1 MIKKLSL
8 RDIHSVHFTGI
19 KGVGM
24 TALACCFQ
32 DLGIRITGSDIQEV
46 FVTDEILRKRRIIF
60 KIGFSAKNLE
70 NPDLL
75 ITTGAHGGLLN
86 PEVKAAKKRG
96 IPVMTHGEALGF
108 LMKPKRGISVCGVGG
123 KSTTSAMAA
132 TALSEAGLAP
142 SYAVGVA
149 EIFPLGFPGR
159 FEKKSEFFIAEADEY
174 ATCKG
179 LDSRP
184 RFFWQNP
191 EFIICTNI
199 EYDHPDIYP
208 NIAATKKTFLNFFQ
222 KIPSSGFLII
232 NGDNPNNQDVLNSYK
247 GNVFTY
253 GEDEKNQWQIK
264 NIIRRKEKNNFSLY
278 YQNKKEATFSL
289 SVPGQYN
296 ILNAAAVIILGKSL
310 GLSYKILGTGIKK
323 FKGTKR
329 RFEKIGENQKIT
341 LYDDYAHHPSEIKAT
356 LRAARER
363 FGQKQRVITIF
374 QPHTFSRT
382 KYLLKDFGIAFKSA
396 DIVVIAPIY
405 ASAREEQDSS
415 ITPAILAQEIGQH
428 QKEVYFVNNLKDLVP
443 LVKKIAQ
450 KGDVIFTIGAGDIW
464 KIGKKLLKKVR

>member
-1 MIKKLSL
+1 MPKPLIPENI
-8 RDIHSVHFTGI
+8 RTVHFTGI

-32 DLGIRITGSDIQEV
+32 DLGAKITGSDVEEV
-46 FVTDEILRKRRIIF
+46 FVTDEILKKRQISW
-60 KIGFSAKNLE
+60 KTGFTPQNLA
-70 NPDLL
+70 NPNLL

-86 PEVKAAKKRG
+86 PEVKAAKERG

-108 LMKPKRGISVCGVGG
+108 LMKEKRGISFCGVGG

-132 TALSEAGLAP
+132 TVLDHAGLAP

-159 FEKKSEFFIAEADEY
+159 FEKKGEFFVAEADEY

-179 LDSRP
+179 VDLRP

-208 NIAATKKTFLNFFQ
+208 NLAATKKTFLRFFQ
-222 KIPSSGFLII
+222 KIPPGGFLII
-232 NGDNPNNQDVLNSYK
+232 NGDNPNNQDVLKFYH
-247 GNVFTY
+247 GNIFTY
-253 GEDEKNQWQIK
+253 GRGERNQWQAK
-264 NIIRRKEKNNFSLY
+264 DIICQKEKSIFSLY
-278 YQNKKEATFSL
+278 YRKKKEASFSL

-296 ILNAAAVIILGKSL
+296 ILNAVATIILGKTL
-310 GLSYKILGTGIKK
+310 GLSYKIVGEGIKN

-329 RFEKIGENQKIT
+329 RFEKIGENQRIAV
-341 LYDDYAHHPSEIKAT
+341 YDDYAHHPSEIKAT
-356 LRAARER
+356 LGAARNW
-363 FGQKQRVITIF
+363 FGPTKRLIAVF

-382 KYLLKDFGIAFKSA
+382 KYLLKDFGAAFKDA

-405 ASAREEQDSS
+405 ASAREEKDPS
-415 ITPAILAQEIGQH
+415 ITPAVLAQEISKH
-428 QKEVYFVNNLKDLVP
+428 QEKVYFVNNLKDLAP
-443 LVKKIAQ
+443 LIKKIIQ
-450 KGDVIFTIGAGDIW
+450 KDDIIFTIGAGDIW
-464 KIGKKLLKKVR
+464 KVGKKLLK

>member
-1 MIKKLSL
+1 MIKLNL
-8 RDIHSVHFTGI
+8 RDIHCVHFTGI

-32 DLGIRITGSDIQEV
+32 DLGAKITGSDVAEV
-46 FVTDEILRKRRIIF
+46 FVTDEILKKRQISW
-60 KIGFSAKNLE
+60 KIGFAPQNLA

-86 PEVKAAKKRG
+86 PEVKTAKERG

-108 LMKPKRGISVCGVGG
+108 LMKGKRGISFCGVGG

-132 TALSEAGLAP
+132 TVLDHAGLAL

-159 FEKKSEFFIAEADEY
+159 FEKKGEFFVAEADEY

-179 LDSRP
+179 VDLRP

-208 NIAATKKTFLNFFQ
+208 NLAATKKTFLRFFQ
-222 KIPSSGFLII
+222 KIPPGGLLII
-232 NGDNPNNQDVLNSYK
+232 NGDNPNNRDVLKSYR

-253 GEDEKNQWQIK
+253 GRGEKNQWQVK
-264 NIIRRKEKNNFSLY
+264 NIICQERKSFFSLY
-278 YQNKKEATFSL
+278 YRKKKEASFSL
-289 SVPGQYN
+289 SIPGEYN
-296 ILNAAAVIILGKSL
+296 ILNATATIILGKTL
-310 GLSYKILGTGIKK
+310 GLSYKIVGEGIKK

-341 LYDDYAHHPSEIKAT
+341 VYDDYAHHPSEIKAT
-356 LRAARER
+356 LRAARNW
-363 FGQKQRVITIF
+363 FGPTKRLIAIF

-382 KYLLKDFGIAFKSA
+382 KYLLKEFGTAFQDA
-396 DIVVIAPIY
+396 NIVVIAPIY
-405 ASAREEQDSS
+405 ASAREEKDPL
-415 ITPAILAQEIGQH
+415 ITPAILAQEISKH
-428 QKEVYFVNNLKDLVP
+428 QKGVYFVNNFKELISLI
-443 LVKKIAQ
+443 KKIAQ
-450 KGDVIFTIGAGDIW
+450 KGDIAFTIGAGDIW
-464 KIGKKLLKKVR
+464 KIGKELLKNN